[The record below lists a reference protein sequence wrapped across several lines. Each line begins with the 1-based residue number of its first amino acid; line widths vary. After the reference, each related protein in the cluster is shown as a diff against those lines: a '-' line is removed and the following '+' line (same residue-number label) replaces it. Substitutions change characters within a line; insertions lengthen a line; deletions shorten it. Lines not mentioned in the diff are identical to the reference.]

1 MAKITKI
8 QAQRKKGRVNIF
20 LDDSFSLAVYDAAL
34 VDFNLYKGK
43 ELTDTEIT
51 TLKNQDDEAKCLAKA
66 YHLLSFRPR
75 SEAELKKRLAE
86 KYSEELAIKVIKK
99 LKKNSYIDDAAFV
112 DFWIENR
119 SGSRGPKLLTDELI
133 KKGVNKNL
141 ILEKLGQDNEEIIY
155 QNALNLVESK
165 SRFKK
170 IDKKDAYNKIGPYL
184 ARRGYSY
191 EIIKKVIK
199 NLH

>member
-8 QAQRKKGRVNIF
+8 QAQKKKGRVNIF
-20 LDDSFSLAVYDAAL
+20 LDDSFCLAVYDTAL
-34 VDFNLYKGK
+34 IDFNLYKGK
-43 ELTDTEIT
+43 ELTDQEIT

-75 SEAELKKRLAE
+75 SETELQKRLTE
-86 KYSEELAIKVIKK
+86 KYPAEMAIKVIKQ
-99 LKKNSYIDDAAFV
+99 LKGKGYIDDAAFV

-119 SGSRGPKLLTDELI
+119 AGSRGPKLLTDELI
-133 KKGVNKNL
+133 KKGVERSL
-141 ILEKLGQDNEEIIY
+141 VLEKLSQINDESVY
-155 QNALNLVESK
+155 LNALNLVEGK
-165 SRFKK
+165 SRFKN
-170 IDKKDAYNKIGPYL
+170 ITKKDAYNKIGPYL

-199 NLH
+199 KIY